1 MNCPKCTSDQL
12 PASEYCGACGATLLS
27 SDRSQSRFKVQKREL
42 HVLVVMFAAVAFFV
56 GFGTM
61 MRRATA
67 HMDTRPLPSIGDV
80 VVAKGPR
87 FCSPSEEAL
96 DQVTRVAV
104 KTHNDQE
111 TVLAAARTHSI
122 LLPDGEWRVKI
133 IDDTMFARKL
143 RLLGRVDGLPDRRV
157 GRECWVAMES
167 VQ

>member
-1 MNCPKCTSDQL
+1 MNCPKCTSEQL
-12 PASEYCGACGATLLS
+12 PASKFCSACGATLQS
-27 SDRSQSRFKVQKREL
+27 SDRSQSRFRVQKREL
-42 HVLVVMFAAVAFFV
+42 HILVLLFAAVVLFV
-56 GFGTM
+56 GFGAM

-104 KTHNDQE
+104 KTRDDQE
-111 TVLAAARTHSI
+111 SVRAAARTHSI
-122 LLPDGEWRVKI
+122 LLPDREWRVKI